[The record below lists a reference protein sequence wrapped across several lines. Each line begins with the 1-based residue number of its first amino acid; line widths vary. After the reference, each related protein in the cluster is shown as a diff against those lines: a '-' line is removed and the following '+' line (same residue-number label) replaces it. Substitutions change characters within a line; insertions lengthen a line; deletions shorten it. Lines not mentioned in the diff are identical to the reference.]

1 MRAAVARL
9 PSSTLSDAQLHCLA
23 AGLIALHCSAAE
35 ARLASYGKE
44 IVDIFGPG
52 NAEWRDLNAD
62 RQGIAC
68 ARSATTD
75 AGLFECCEQIGTVP

>member
-9 PSSTLSDAQLHCLA
+9 PTTTLSDAQLHCLS

-44 IVDIFGPG
+44 IADLFGPG
-52 NAEWRDLNAD
+52 KAERRDLKAD
-62 RQGIAC
+62 RRGIAC
-68 ARSATTD
+68 ARSATSES
-75 AGLFECCEQIGTVP
+75 ALIECCEQAGKEP